1 MNSSDH
7 QEVHLAF
14 SFSDE
19 DFMAFLPESAE
30 EQWLTPWSDFNYHDP
45 GVTAYEAM
53 QLSFEDFIYRYR
65 FPIQDLMQGRGES
78 AFDTWGVEDL
88 YTTYAVTEDDYRRV
102 LATSEYLEN
111 IVVKPVLMAN
121 LEPNTVD
128 LICLL
133 DVNVVTKPLN
143 IPYPVIKDW
152 EKALIKDRAVG
163 EYFNRQKDNKTFIR
177 EKVVNLTIS
186 TKLSL
191 YPSSDEVTY
200 YRRIFNALAAYLLPN
215 LEPVDYRTVQKDELD
230 QSELH
235 TGPAPNKNAQKNVI
249 DQTLLDRKAYRRY
262 IVVAELFEVLEK
274 LSFIRSVKSISI
286 KVEGGVYENAILDL
300 GDFTFAKL
308 TLLQVNDRELTD
320 HHTEMLALH
329 PALPKPSDPDFIKD
343 MKIQGRYRNLSASE
357 SLQSSFPPNYEMGR
371 YLMSQSEFEI
381 KKTSSFR
388 AYLYLI
394 DQIRANISGQMG
406 EFYKIFSINLKMPVV
421 VEVNLAGKPFYQG
434 IEIPKFN
441 NDELPAQ
448 SDRGENEGQQ
458 AYGRYLAG
466 DKYLEDSF
474 TEKRLN
480 YLLALNGWGVG
491 SESTEF
497 WNRNQYTKIK
507 SDFLNL
513 VHEST
518 KKPCPINAD
527 LNYCF
532 QSDSLILLQEKL
544 RVILQYDVHAVRI
557 LEHFLL
563 QPVWKEERHLNF
575 ELTLFLFVKADPI
588 HKIEANGAYR
598 VYVELMIRA
607 MLPAHIVG
615 NVKWIP
621 FNGPN
626 PSKTIDL
633 FDATLEA
640 AFPPMKVYYLNEK
653 ISNDQRKAMEWLMK
667 GWLQF

>member
-30 EQWLTPWSDFNYHDP
+30 EQWLTPWSDYNYHDP

-65 FPIQDLMQGRGES
+65 FPIQDLMQGRKDS
-78 AFDTWGVEDL
+78 AFGTWGIEDL

-121 LEPNTVD
+121 LEPKSVD

-133 DVNVVTKPLN
+133 DVNVATKPFN

-215 LEPVDYRTVQKDELD
+215 LEPVDYRTVEKDKMD
-230 QSELH
+230 QSLLH
-235 TGPAPNKNAQKNVI
+235 TGPAPNENAQKNVI
-249 DQTLLDRKAYRRY
+249 DQALLDRKAYRRY

-274 LSFIRSVKSISI
+274 LGFIRSVKSISI

-308 TLLQVNDRELTD
+308 TLLHVNDRELTD
-320 HHTEMLALH
+320 HPTEMLTLH
-329 PALPKPSDPDFIKD
+329 PALPKPSDPDFIND
-343 MKIQGRYRNLSASE
+343 MKIHGRYRNLSASE

-371 YLMSQSEFEI
+371 YLMSQSEVEI

-406 EFYKIFSINLKMPVV
+406 EFYKIFSISLDTPKV
-421 VEVNLAGKPFYQG
+421 VEATIANEPIYKG
-434 IEIPKFN
+434 IEIPEIKK
-441 NDELPAQ
+441 DDML
-448 SDRGENEGQQ
+448 NEGDHEKNK
-458 AYGRYLAG
+458 ALNVYGTYLAD
-466 DKYLEDSF
+466 DKEIENRF
-474 TEKRLN
+474 TEERLN

-491 SESTEF
+491 SESTVF
-497 WNRNQYTKIK
+497 WTNAQYTKIK
-507 SDFLNL
+507 NDFLNL
-513 VHEST
+513 VHESM
-518 KKPCPINAD
+518 KKPCPINKA

-544 RVILQYDVHAVRI
+544 RVILQYDVHSVRI

-575 ELTLFLFVKADPI
+575 ELTLFLFVEADPI
-588 HKIEANGAYR
+588 HKKDANGDYH

-640 AFPPMKVYYLNEK
+640 AFPPKKVYYLNEK
-653 ISNDQRKAMEWLMK
+653 ISNDQRRAMEWLMK
-667 GWLQF
+667 DWLQF